1 MTASHSATIIPVGD
15 GWFRCAI
22 TTTTTST
29 TGRLNGSFRNATA
42 GDGTSG
48 LYIWGAQLEAG
59 SQPTS
64 YISTS
69 TAQVTRAADIPGRIV
84 TNVPEDDA
92 PVWEAGTYAVGALV
106 MKDRHVWYSAKA
118 DNAAVPGEETTLPL
132 AWIDE
137 GPINAW
143 RMFDKRRGQTWQIGT
158 FTENPESIDVVFQ
171 SAEVINAV
179 GLVGVD
185 AASVRVVMTVPGDGV
200 VYDKT
205 TEMTDYG
212 VDSWYDYFFAPLERR
227 DSAALLD
234 LPPYGNAQIR
244 VIASAPGGVARIGS
258 LVFGYQETLG
268 ISVFGTSAGFESYS
282 VQKLDAWGNLTITPG
297 GAPELRDIPTLYVG
311 AAGVEITV
319 VIGISGNFRVV
330 LSNPA
335 LSKSAIEVRS
345 LQ

>member
-1 MTASHSATIIPVGD
+1 MIVARAV
-15 GWFRCAI
+15 
-22 TTTTTST
+22 
-29 TGRLNGSFRNATA
+29 
-42 GDGTSG
+42 
-48 LYIWGAQLEAG
+48 
-59 SQPTS
+59 
-64 YISTS
+64 
-69 TAQVTRAADIPGRIV
+69 QVTPARLIE
-84 TNVPEDDA
+84 TNVPENDHPA
-92 PVWEAGTYAVGALV
+92 WVAGTYEVGAMA

-171 SAEVINAV
+171 AAEVINAV

-244 VIASAPGGVARIGS
+244 VIASAPGGVAKIGS

-297 GAPELRDIPTLYVG
+297 GARDFVDFDVDIETQRTGYVRRRIAELRDIPTLYVG

-345 LQ
+345 IQ